1 MNRMSHIRSGICV
14 LALATA
20 LPAFGQ
26 TAAPAAQAAAEVDD
40 GTIIVTARRRA
51 ESLQNVPI
59 AINAFSNE
67 RINREGITN
76 IAEVA
81 KFTPSL
87 VFDKG
92 FSPQDNR
99 PTIRGL
105 PSSRGRPPVAILLD
119 GIDLTTESV
128 ATAGGGNLM
137 NLRLVDFERIEV
149 VKGPQSALYGR
160 SAFGGAVNYVT
171 KEPGDTLGGQVSGDV
186 GLNGRAEVRGAIDLP
201 VSPTFSVR
209 VNGVYSRFDGFF
221 DNSTTGNRLG
231 GYETWGGAVAA
242 KWEPNAG
249 TKIVARISYAD
260 DSAEQLAAKYYGINV
275 NLSTPIAM
283 PANVVGQRVGS
294 SNLPASVL
302 MYRKGAIENENVPI
316 QLSPD
321 PIDPT
326 GRSEYP
332 GARTKNVIASLRG
345 TFDLGPVVLSSWTG
359 YVNSKGS
366 TVADVDYFGRSYRQV
381 ALPAPGGLGE
391 FSGTTAG
398 NGFWQFDIDTRI
410 EQFSQEVRL
419 AGRDDLPF
427 RWAVGGL
434 YWYEKVDQDDRRV
447 LSFGLGQPAS
457 TSLNIALQGGRST
470 QAPFQGR
477 TTKHV
482 SGYAMVEYDLLPTL
496 TLSAEGR
503 YARETLDYVFGQSV
517 GLQSGANLALGPAA
531 FIRTGV
537 ASTASQT
544 TNYFTPRGIV
554 TWKPSEDVMV
564 YASAARGIKPGGFTQ
579 VGSADPNLGRYDKEQ
594 LSSYEIGGKFS
605 FFDRRL
611 TVNVAAFRLDYSDKQ
626 TATLI
631 EVPFSV
637 NPQGALSVTTNAGG
651 ARIDGQEIDFRASIT
666 PELVLSGGYTHLNA
680 RYTDYV
686 FNSTTAF
693 TVARSGN
700 CKVITVGTTQ
710 TCQIN
715 HTGNRMELAP
725 EHSGTASLAYT
736 RDIGNGLEVYLEA
749 SGQFRGRRFLSDDN
763 AWTLKSYGMLDLRL
777 GFQTEKWSVIAY
789 IDNVLNDQTVKSAVN
804 LLDVASGNSGALN
817 IIAYMPDPRQAGLRL
832 RYNF

>member
-1 MNRMSHIRSGICV
+1 MRSSVCV
-14 LALATA
+14 LALVAA
-20 LPAFGQ
+20 LPALAQEATPG
-26 TAAPAAQAAAEVDD
+26 AQASVAAGDD

-59 AINAFSNE
+59 AITAFSSD
-67 RINREGITN
+67 RIDREGISN
-76 IAEVA
+76 IADIA
-81 KFTPSL
+81 KLTPSL
-87 VFDKG
+87 VFDRG

-99 PTIRGL
+99 PSIRGL
-105 PSSRGRPPVAILLD
+105 PATRGRPPVAILMD
-119 GIDLTTESV
+119 GIDMTTESI

-137 NLRLVDFERIEV
+137 NLRLADFERIEV

-171 KEPGDTLGGQVSGDV
+171 KEPGDVLGGYVSGDL
-186 GLNGRAEVRGAIDLP
+186 GLQGRAEIRGAIDLP
-201 VSPTFSVR
+201 ASETFSVR
-209 VNGVYSRFDGFF
+209 INGVYSRFDGFF

-231 GYETWGGAVAA
+231 GYETYGGAISA
-242 KWEPNAG
+242 KWEPNAD
-249 TKIVARISYAD
+249 TKIIARVSYSD
-260 DSAEQLAAKYYGINV
+260 DAAEQQAAKYYGINV
-275 NLSTPIAM
+275 GLSVPVAM

-294 SNLPASVL
+294 GNLPASVL
-302 MYRKGAIENENVPI
+302 MYRKGTIENENVPI

-326 GRSEYP
+326 GRTDYP
-332 GARTKNVIASLRG
+332 GARTKNLIASLRG
-345 TFDLGPVVLSSWTG
+345 TFDFGPATLSTWTG

-366 TVADVDYFGRSYRQV
+366 TISDVDYFGRAYQQV
-381 ALPAPGGLGE
+381 ARPAPGGLGE

-398 NGFWQFDIDTRI
+398 NGFWQFDIDTEI
-410 EQFSQEVRL
+410 DQFSQEVRL
-419 AGRDDLPF
+419 SGRDDLPF

-434 YWYEKVDQDDRRV
+434 YWYEKVAQDDRRF

-457 TSLNIALQGGRST
+457 TSLNVALQGGRST
-470 QAPFQGR
+470 QQPFQGR
-477 TTKHV
+477 TTKHY
-482 SGYAMVEYDLLPTL
+482 SGYAMLEYDLLPTL
-496 TLSAEGR
+496 TVSAEGR

-517 GLQSGANLALGPAA
+517 GIQGGANLALGPAP
-531 FIRTGV
+531 FILTGV
-537 ASTASQT
+537 NATASQT

-554 TWKPSEDVMV
+554 TWKPTSDVMI

-579 VGSADPNLGRYDKEQ
+579 VGSADPDLGRYEKEQ
-594 LSSYEIGGKFS
+594 LSSYEVGGKFS
-605 FFDRRL
+605 LFDRRL
-611 TVNVAAFRLDYSDKQ
+611 TVNVAAFRLEYSDKQ

-651 ARIDGQEIDFRASIT
+651 ARIDGQEIDFRANIT
-666 PELVLSGGYTHLNA
+666 PELVFSGGYTHLNA
-680 RYTDYV
+680 RYTDFV

-693 TVARSGN
+693 TIARSGN
-700 CKVITVGTTQ
+700 CTIITVGTQQ

-715 HTGNRMELAP
+715 QTGNRMELAP
-725 EHSGTASLAYT
+725 EHSGTASLAWT
-736 RDIGNGLEVYLEA
+736 KDIGNGLNAYVEA

-763 AWTLKSYGMLDLRL
+763 AWSLKSYGMLDLRF
-777 GFQTEKWSVIAY
+777 GFQTDQWSAIIY
-789 IDNVLNDQTVKSAVN
+789 IDNVLDDQTIKSAIN

-817 IIAYMPDPRQAGLRL
+817 MIAYMPDPRQAGIRV